1 MTTNSRNSRVI
12 RQAKVTFALSLAT
25 LLGAL
30 AITQAGS
37 ASASMKMPK
46 PTPLAVGQG
55 KAAPGGGSFLNAPI
69 PANVLNIPLVDSSG
83 KSFTLAS
90 LKGQTVVIANF
101 LTSCHEI
108 CPMTTITMREIGN
121 AVMASPLK
129 NKVKVLEVSVD
140 GTRDTPAR
148 LTAYQANFQD
158 KSWTLATGTPANLT
172 KFWAYFGSSNTKVP
186 YTAAEKKA
194 LPLDW
199 QTGKP
204 SEFDIS
210 HTDMVVIV
218 DAKGTWSWLDLGNP
232 NPGKAVIPPK
242 LKKYLSEEGLNN
254 LAKPQEP
261 SWDSKAVLSALS
273 SITGTMIG

>member
-69 PANVLNIPLVDSSG
+69 PAHVLNIPLVDSSG

-148 LTAYQANFQD
+148 LTAYQANFQE

-210 HTDMVVIV
+210 HTDMVIIV

>member
-12 RQAKVTFALSLAT
+12 RQAKATFALSLAT

-37 ASASMKMPK
+37 ASASMKAPK

-55 KAAPGGGSFLNAPI
+55 AAAPGGGSFLNAPI

-83 KSFTLAS
+83 KTFTLAS
-90 LKGQTVVIANF
+90 LKGQTVIISDF
-101 LTSCHEI
+101 LTSCQEI
-108 CPMTTITMREIGN
+108 CPMTTINMREIGD
-121 AVMASPLK
+121 AVAASKLK
-129 NKVKVLEVSVD
+129 SKVKVLEVTVD
-140 GTRDTPAR
+140 GARDTPAR
-148 LTAYQANFQD
+148 LTSYQALFQD
-158 KSWTLATGTPANLT
+158 KNWTLVTGTDTNLKKFWTFFGANLT
-172 KFWAYFGSSNTKVP
+172 KSP
-186 YTAAEKKA
+186 YTAAQMKK

-204 SEFDIS
+204 STYDVS

-218 DAKGTWSWLDLGNP
+218 DAKGSWSWLDLGNP
-232 NPGKAVIPPK
+232 KATKGVIPPK
-242 LKKYLSEEGLNN
+242 LKKYLNEEGLNN

>member
-1 MTTNSRNSRVI
+1 MTMNSRNSRVI
-12 RQAKVTFALSLAT
+12 RQAKATFALSVAALLA
-25 LLGAL
+25 AL
-30 AITQAGS
+30 AITQVGS

-83 KSFTLAS
+83 KSFTLGS

-108 CPMTTITMREIGN
+108 CPMTSIAMRDIGD
-121 AVMASPLK
+121 AVAASLLK
-129 NKVKVLEVSVD
+129 NKVKVLELSVD
-140 GTRDTPAR
+140 GARDTPSR
-148 LTAYQANFQD
+148 LTAYQSTFADNN
-158 KSWTLATGTPANLT
+158 WTLASGSDANLT
-172 KFWAYFGSSNTKVP
+172 KFWAYFGSSITKVP

-210 HTDMVVIV
+210 HTDMVAIV

-232 NPGKAVIPPK
+232 NPGKSVIPTK
-242 LKKYLSEEGLNN
+242 LKKYLSDEGLHN

-261 SWDSKAVLSALS
+261 SWDAKAVLSALS
-273 SITGTMIG
+273 SITGTMIK

>member
-1 MTTNSRNSRVI
+1 MTNSLLFRTKLV
-12 RQAKVTFALSLAT
+12 VALTASLLAI
-25 LLGAL
+25 L
-30 AITQAGS
+30 AITQAGT
-37 ASASMKMPK
+37 ATASMKAPK

-55 KAAPGGGSFLNAPI
+55 RAAPGGGSFLNAPI

-90 LKGQTVVIANF
+90 LKGQTVIIADF
-101 LTSCHEI
+101 LTSCQEI
-108 CPMTTITMREIGN
+108 CPMTTINMREIGD
-121 AVMASPLK
+121 AVAASKLK
-129 NKVKVLEVSVD
+129 NKVKVLEVTVD
-140 GTRDTPAR
+140 GARDTPSR
-148 LTAYQANFQD
+148 LTSYQALFQD
-158 KSWTLATGTPANLT
+158 NNWTLATGADSNLKKFWNFFGAGLT
-172 KFWAYFGSSNTKVP
+172 KTP
-186 YTAAEKKA
+186 YTAAQMKG

-204 SEFDIS
+204 STYDVS

-232 NPGKAVIPPK
+232 KSGKGKIPTK

-261 SWDSKAVLSALS
+261 TWDSKAVLAALS
-273 SITGTMIG
+273 SITGTMVG

>member
-1 MTTNSRNSRVI
+1 MAIT
-12 RQAKVTFALSLAT
+12 ALFATFAIAQS
-25 LLGAL
+25 
-30 AITQAGS
+30 GS

-273 SITGTMIG
+273 SITGTMIK